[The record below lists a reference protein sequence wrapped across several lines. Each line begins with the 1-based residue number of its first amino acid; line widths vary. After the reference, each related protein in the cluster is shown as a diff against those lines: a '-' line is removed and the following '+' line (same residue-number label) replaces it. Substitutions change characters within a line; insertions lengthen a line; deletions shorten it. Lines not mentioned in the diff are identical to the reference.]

1 MGAEEEC
8 RASQM
13 GTHERQLTVNAD
25 GEQDHH
31 DLVYS
36 RKTTILSHSSSVWV
50 CVGAVCVCS
59 CPMGNTIDLGSFFCP
74 SLAGW
79 SHCRKANLVRFACV
93 NVQVQKKKLRF
104 FGHRCCALPL
114 CEFTH
119 SARSLVSFPGKK
131 IYSKSIPHT
140 QTINPTRGLHT
151 LPAAPTH
158 ILLSS
163 ETQKDS
169 YFPPSPEFLHTYYAH
184 ILVKLRR
191 TIFSRFL
198 PS

>member
-36 RKTTILSHSSSVWV
+36 RKTTILSHSSSV
-50 CVGAVCVCS
+50 CVCGCVWVYIPVPYAC
-59 CPMGNTIDLGSFFCP
+59 CPMGNTNTIDLGSFFCP

-169 YFPPSPEFLHTYYAH
+169 Y
-184 ILVKLRR
+184 
-191 TIFSRFL
+191 SRLL
-198 PS
+198 PSSYIPTTPTY